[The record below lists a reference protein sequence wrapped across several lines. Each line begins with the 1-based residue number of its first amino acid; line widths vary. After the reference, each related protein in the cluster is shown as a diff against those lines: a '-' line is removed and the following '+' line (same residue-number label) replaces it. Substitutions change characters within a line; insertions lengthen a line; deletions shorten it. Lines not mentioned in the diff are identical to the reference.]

1 MYNSGFQTV
10 SYYAYASDT
19 EGSLFPYRL
28 NLPQSNN
35 QVSAGFRANNK
46 HTKVDNQI

>member
-1 MYNSGFQTV
+1 MYDSGCQTV
-10 SYYAYASDT
+10 SYYTYASNT

-35 QVSAGFRANNK
+35 QVSAGFRVNN
-46 HTKVDNQI
+46 